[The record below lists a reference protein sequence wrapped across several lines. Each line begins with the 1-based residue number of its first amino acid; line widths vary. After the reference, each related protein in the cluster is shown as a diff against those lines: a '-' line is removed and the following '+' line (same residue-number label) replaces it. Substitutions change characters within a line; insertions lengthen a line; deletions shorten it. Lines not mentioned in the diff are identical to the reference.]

1 VDVFRRA
8 GMVAG
13 AAVGLSRFAVKKLE
27 DEHLARVYHKPRPT
41 RTPFTAESATA
52 ILGDLRERAERER
65 ERWRQ
70 VGPHT
75 RRDQVM
81 PFQLNAIPCDAR
93 QC

>member
-65 ERWRQ
+65 E
-70 VGPHT
+70 VETGGSSYPT
-75 RRDQVM
+75 RPGD
-81 PFQLNAIPCDAR
+81 AIPVECHTVR
-93 QC
+93 C